1 MADVS
6 TAKKFLDLDG
16 LTRFKGK
23 ILEAVVTSVNG
34 RKGGVTLTKADVGLN
49 NVTNDSQVK
58 ASEKGKAGGVATLDS
73 AGKVPSSQ
81 LPSYV
86 DDVLEY
92 DNKAAF
98 PATGETGKIYVDK
111 ATNKTYRWGGSTWI
125 NITNPIALGETSS
138 DAYPGN
144 KGKANADAIKALQT
158 RATGIEEQIAGIMD
172 DIATLDDREQQ
183 HAEGLATA
191 IEEKG
196 ERISE
201 IETWRSAIS
210 VTKQGNTTKPRL
222 VMAGG
227 TPTVTSAASNVAVKF
242 ATMSMADGAQGAD
255 ATATLPAATSSVA
268 GVMTAAQATMLG
280 SVDAWVKKHNDNIT
294 ALETFLASPISFTEI
309 DALFA

>member
-6 TAKKFLDLDG
+6 TAKKYLDLDG
-16 LTRFKGK
+16 LSRFKSKMLG
-23 ILEAVVTSVNG
+23 AVVTSVNG
-34 RKGGVTLTKADVGLN
+34 LKGAVTLTKTDVSLG
-49 NVTNDSQVK
+49 NVTNDEQVK
-58 ASEKGKAGGVATLDS
+58 RSEMGKAGGVATLDTG
-73 AGKVPSSQ
+73 GKVPSSQ

-92 DNKAAF
+92 DTKAGF

-144 KGKANADAIKALQT
+144 KGKANATAIAALQT
-158 RATGIEEQIAGIMD
+158 RATELGDAVALNADDINTLQNEVGLIKDESIPGIEAW
-172 DIATLDDREQQ
+172 
-183 HAEGLATA
+183 
-191 IEEKG
+191 
-196 ERISE
+196 IS
-201 IETWRSAIS
+201 AVS

-227 TPTVTSAASNVAVKF
+227 TPTVTPAASNVALKF
-242 ATMSMADGAQGAD
+242 ATMSMADGATGAD
-255 ATATLPAATSSVA
+255 VTATLPEATSSAA
-268 GVMTAAQATMLG
+268 GAMTAAQVASL
-280 SVDAWVKKHNDNIT
+280 T
-294 ALETFLASPISFTEI
+294 AASTWINGHGANVTKLETFLNSAISLAEI

>member
-6 TAKKFLDLDG
+6 TAKKYLDLDG
-16 LTRFKGK
+16 LSRFKSKMLG
-23 ILEAVVTSVNG
+23 AVVTSVNG
-34 RKGGVTLTKADVGLN
+34 RKGLVTLTKTDVGLG
-49 NVTNDSQVK
+49 NVTNDAQVK
-58 ASEKGKAGGVATLDS
+58 ASEKGKAGGVATLDTG
-73 AGKVPSSQ
+73 GKVPSSQ

-92 DNKAAF
+92 DTKAGF

-144 KGKANADAIKALQT
+144 KGKANATAIAALQT
-158 RATGIEEQIAGIMD
+158 RATELGDAVALNADDINTLQNEVGLIKDESIPGIEAW
-172 DIATLDDREQQ
+172 
-183 HAEGLATA
+183 
-191 IEEKG
+191 
-196 ERISE
+196 IS
-201 IETWRSAIS
+201 AVS

-227 TPTVTSAASNVAVKF
+227 TPTVTPAASNVALKF
-242 ATMSMADGAQGAD
+242 ATMSMADGATGAD
-255 ATATLPAATSSVA
+255 VTATLPGATSSAA
-268 GVMTAAQATMLG
+268 GAMTAAQVASL
-280 SVDAWVKKHNDNIT
+280 T
-294 ALETFLASPISFTEI
+294 AANTWINGHSANMTKLETFLDSPISLAEI

>member
-6 TAKKFLDLDG
+6 TAKKYLDLDG
-16 LTRFKGK
+16 LSRFKSKMLG
-23 ILEAVVTSVNG
+23 AVVTSVNG
-34 RKGGVTLTKADVGLN
+34 RKGAVTLTKTDVSLG
-49 NVTNDSQVK
+49 NVTNDAQVK
-58 ASEKGKAGGVATLDS
+58 RSEMGKAGGVATLDTG
-73 AGKVPSSQ
+73 GKVPSSQ

-92 DNKAAF
+92 DTKAGF

-144 KGKANADAIKALQT
+144 KGKANATAIAALQT
-158 RATGIEEQIAGIMD
+158 RATELGDAVALNADDINTLQNEVGLIKDESIPGIEAW
-172 DIATLDDREQQ
+172 
-183 HAEGLATA
+183 
-191 IEEKG
+191 
-196 ERISE
+196 IS
-201 IETWRSAIS
+201 AVS

-227 TPTVTSAASNVAVKF
+227 TPTVTPAASNVALKF
-242 ATMSMADGAQGAD
+242 ATMSMADGATGAD
-255 ATATLPAATSSVA
+255 VTATLPGATSSAA
-268 GVMTAAQATMLG
+268 GAMTAAQVASL
-280 SVDAWVKKHNDNIT
+280 T
-294 ALETFLASPISFTEI
+294 AANTWINGHSANMTKLETFLDSPISLAEI

>member
-16 LTRFKGK
+16 LAHFKGK
-23 ILEAVVTSVNG
+23 ILAAVVTSVNN
-34 RKGGVTLTKADVGLN
+34 RKGAVTLTKTDVGLG
-49 NVTNDSQVK
+49 NVTNDAQVK

-73 AGKVPSSQ
+73 GGKVPSSQ

-86 DDVLEY
+86 DDVLEC

-111 ATNKTYRWGGSTWI
+111 ATNKTYRWSGSTWI
-125 NITNPIALGETSS
+125 NITNPIDLGETSS
-138 DAYPGN
+138 TAYAGN

-158 RATGIEEQIAGIMD
+158 RATGIEEQIAGVMD
-172 DIATLDDREQQ
+172 DIATLDDRGQQ
-183 HAEGLATA
+183 HAEGFATA

-201 IETWRSAIS
+201 IESWRSAIA
-210 VTKQGNTTKPRL
+210 VTQQGNTTKPRL

-227 TPTVTSAASNVAVKF
+227 NPTVTPAASNVAVKF
-242 ATMSMADGAQGAD
+242 ATMSMVNGAQGAD
-255 ATATLPAATSSVA
+255 VTATLPAATLSAA
-268 GVMTAAQATMLG
+268 GVMTAAHATMLG
-280 SVDAWVKKHNDNIT
+280 TVDAWVKKHDEKIT
-294 ALETFLASPISFTEI
+294 ALETFLASPISTAEI